1 MEDKHQH
8 SQPQILGFSVKKNEN
23 NVLNI
28 DIKVVGKK
36 TLKLDKKIEL
46 KEKENKKKLV
56 QGGKWIRG
64 I

>member
-36 TLKLDKKIEL
+36 NFKTGQKNRTQRKRK
-46 KEKENKKKLV
+46 
-56 QGGKWIRG
+56 
-64 I
+64 